1 MGKKEQEKK
10 QEELLAEVVE
20 VVKKVNDGRLVTAPT
35 KDDAEDKAVGAV
47 TNRPQTDSYPL
58 QEGEKKSSPYG
69 KFADAESLYQAYRAL
84 ESEFTRRSQ
93 ESAKIKKE
101 LEEENNR
108 LALQFAGIL
117 SDEDF
122 LEKMAHDERIT
133 ERVIRNYLTSKLGT
147 GDVPMLTG
155 GGAPCASSVKKPK
168 TLEEAKALAELMLQ
182 GH

>member
-1 MGKKEQEKK
+1 MEKEH
-10 QEELLAEVVE
+10 EELLAEVAE
-20 VVKKVNDGRLVTAPT
+20 VVKKVDAKKKEAEPEKEK
-35 KDDAEDKAVGAV
+35 KDSDTVPNPSEGAV
-47 TNRPQTDSYPL
+47 VTEVPFYPQED
-58 QEGEKKSSPYG
+58 EKSSPYG
-69 KFADAESLYQAYRAL
+69 KFADAEALYQAYRAL
-84 ESEFTRRSQ
+84 ESEFTKRSQ

-168 TLEEAKALAELMLQ
+168 TLEEAKALAELMLA
-182 GH
+182 GN